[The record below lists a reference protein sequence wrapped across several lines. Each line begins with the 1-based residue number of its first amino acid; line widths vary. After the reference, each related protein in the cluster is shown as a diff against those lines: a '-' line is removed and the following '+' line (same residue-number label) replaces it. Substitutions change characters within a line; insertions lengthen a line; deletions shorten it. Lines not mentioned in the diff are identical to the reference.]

1 MSKRLNLF
9 SLFVFASAV
18 FGANDPARPQAAT
31 QTTQAATQTTQVVM
45 QTSKGEI
52 VVELLEDQA
61 PLTTANFLKYV
72 DAKFYDGLIFHR
84 VIDGF
89 VVQAGGYDAAMAER
103 TPAAPIKNEADNG
116 IRNKRGSLSMAR
128 TSDPD
133 SADSQFFINLVDNS
147 SLDRRPGSPGYAVF
161 ARVVK
166 GMEVVDAI
174 AKVETQSKGGMDD
187 VPVQPVVI
195 EHAQRVK

>member
-1 MSKRLNLF
+1 MSKRMLL
-9 SLFVFASAV
+9 LPLLALTVTAFA
-18 FGANDPARPQAAT
+18 ANEPARPQVAL
-31 QTTQAATQTTQVVM
+31 
-45 QTSKGEI
+45 QTSLGEI
-52 VVELLEDQA
+52 VVELLTDQA

-89 VVQAGGYDAAMAER
+89 VVQAGGYDAAMLER
-103 TPAAPIKNEADNG
+103 QPGPPIKNEADNG
-116 IRNKRGSLSMAR
+116 VRNSRATLSMAR

-147 SLDRRPGSPGYAVF
+147 ALDRRPGNPGYAVF

-166 GMEVVDAI
+166 GMDVVDAI
-174 AKVETQSKGGMDD
+174 AKVETHSTGGMDD
-187 VPVQPVVI
+187 VPVEPIVI
-195 EHAQRVK
+195 EHAQRVP